1 MLETKNTFTPC
12 NANDERFMV
21 AKSISQILEDKK
33 AENIEIFDVKNTDYF
48 VDFVVIAT
56 ALIDKHA
63 LALLDELK
71 KQLKPNE
78 TFYHV
83 DEENPD
89 WIVADLGDIIIHLFT
104 ENQRKKFN
112 LEEFLDKIQKGA

>member
-1 MLETKNTFTPC
+1 MQ
-12 NANDERFMV
+12 DHRERV
-21 AKSISQILEDKK
+21 VSEICQIIEDKK
-33 AENIEIFDVKNTDYF
+33 GENIEVFNLKGSDYF

-63 LALLDELK
+63 LALLDSLKKELK
-71 KQLKPNE
+71 QKGEIFLNIE
-78 TFYHV
+78 
-83 DEENPD
+83 EENPD

-112 LEEFLDKIQKGA
+112 LEEFLSKIIQKPYEV

>member
-1 MLETKNTFTPC
+1 MQDREKVIEEIC
-12 NANDERFMV
+12 
-21 AKSISQILEDKK
+21 KIIEDKK
-33 AENIEIFDVKNTDYF
+33 GENIEVFNLKGSDYF

-63 LALLDELK
+63 LALLDFLK
-71 KQLKPNE
+71 KDLKQKGESFLNIE
-78 TFYHV
+78 
-83 DEENPD
+83 EENPN

-112 LEEFLDKIQKGA
+112 LEEFLSKITQKSYEV